1 MFLEK
6 VVKQNP
12 LKEREVID
20 VKIRWLGHAS
30 FLLESQSGTKIVTD
44 PFDGSVGYKI
54 PKIEADIVTVSHD
67 HYDHNYVEGVQGD
80 PEIVK
85 TAGECTISGVSIKSI
100 PAFHDEV
107 KGAKRG
113 PILIFMFEIDGLRIC
128 HAGDLGHLLSKA
140 QEERIGR
147 PDVLLIPVGG
157 TFTLD
162 AEGAAAV
169 VNQLSPK
176 LTIPMHFKT
185 PAVSMPIDPV
195 DKFLE
200 KVGGGER
207 LESTTIEVTPE
218 TLGEKPRVVVLNYE

>member
-1 MFLEK
+1 M
-6 VVKQNP
+6 
-12 LKEREVID
+12 
-20 VKIRWLGHAS
+20 KIRWLGHAS
-30 FLLESQSGTKIVTD
+30 FLLESQSGTRIVTD
-44 PFDGSVGYKI
+44 PFDGSVGYRI

-80 PEIVK
+80 PEILK
-85 TAGECTISGVSIKSI
+85 TAGDFNIGGIGIKSI

-113 PILIFMFEIDGLRIC
+113 PNLIFVFKIDGLRIC
-128 HAGDLGHLLSKA
+128 HVGDLGHLLSKA
-140 QEERIGR
+140 QEEQIGR
-147 PDVLLIPVGG
+147 PDVLLVPVGG

-162 AEGAAAV
+162 AEGAAEV

-176 LTIPMHFKT
+176 MVIPMHFKT
-185 PAVSMPIDPV
+185 PAVSMPIDSV

-200 KVGGGER
+200 KMGGGER

-218 TLGEKPRVVVLNYE
+218 ALSEKLRVVVLNYE

>member
-1 MFLEK
+1 
-6 VVKQNP
+6 
-12 LKEREVID
+12 
-20 VKIRWLGHAS
+20 VKIRWLGHAC
-30 FLLESQSGTKIVTD
+30 FLLELQNGTKIVTD

-80 PEIVK
+80 PEIIR
-85 TAGECTISGVSIKSI
+85 APGEYNMNGIGIKGI

-113 PILIFMFEIDGLRIC
+113 PNVIYVYEADGIRVC
-128 HAGDLGHLLSKA
+128 HVGDLGHLLSKA
-140 QEERIGR
+140 QEDEIGKI
-147 PDVLLIPVGG
+147 DVLLIPVGG

-162 AEGAAAV
+162 AEGAAEV
-169 VNQLSPK
+169 VNQLQPK
-176 LTIPMHFKT
+176 MTIPMHFKT

-200 KVGGGER
+200 KIGGGVR
-207 LESTTIEVTPE
+207 LESTTVEINPE
-218 TLGEKPRVVVLNYE
+218 TLGEKRVVVLNYE

>member
-1 MFLEK
+1 M
-6 VVKQNP
+6 VKQNP
-12 LKEREVID
+12 LKEREVIV

-85 TAGECTISGVSIKSI
+85 TAGEFTISGVGIKSV

-113 PILIFMFEIDGLRIC
+113 PILIFVFEIDGLRIC
-128 HAGDLGHLLSKA
+128 HVGDLGHLLSKA
-140 QEERIGR
+140 QEEQIGR

-162 AEGAAAV
+162 AEGAAEV
-169 VNQLSPK
+169 VNQLSPRMV
-176 LTIPMHFKT
+176 IPMHFKT
-185 PAVSMPIDPV
+185 PAVSMPIDSV

-200 KVGGGER
+200 KVGGGEH

-218 TLGEKPRVVVLNYE
+218 TLGEKLRVVVLNYE

>member
-1 MFLEK
+1 
-6 VVKQNP
+6 
-12 LKEREVID
+12 
-20 VKIRWLGHAS
+20 
-30 FLLESQSGTKIVTD
+30 LESQGGTKIVTD

-67 HYDHNYVEGVQGD
+67 HYDHNYVEAVQGD
-80 PEIVK
+80 PEV
-85 TAGECTISGVSIKSI
+85 IKSPGEHSIGSLKIKGI

-113 PILIFMFEIDGLRIC
+113 PNVVYVYEIDGLRVC
-128 HAGDLGHLLSKA
+128 HVGDLGHLLSKA
-140 QEERIGR
+140 QVEEIGKV
-147 PDVLLIPVGG
+147 DVLLIPVGG

-169 VNQLSPK
+169 VEQLSPK
-176 LTIPMHFKT
+176 VTIPMHFKT

-200 KVGGGER
+200 KVGGGEQMD
-207 LESTTIEVTPE
+207 STTIEITPE
-218 TLGEKPRVVVLNYE
+218 NLGEKPRVIILNYE

>member
-1 MFLEK
+1 LPLEK
-6 VVKQNP
+6 AVKQNP

-20 VKIRWLGHAS
+20 VKIRWLGHSS
-30 FLLESQSGTKIVTD
+30 FLLESQGGTKIVTD
-44 PFDGSVGYKI
+44 PFDGSVGYKM

-67 HYDHNYVEGVQGD
+67 HYDHNYAEGVQGD
-80 PEIVK
+80 PEVVK
-85 TAGECTISGVSIKSI
+85 TVGEWTISGVGIKSI

-128 HAGDLGHLLSKA
+128 HLGDLGHLLSKA
-140 QEERIGR
+140 QEEQIGS

-169 VNQLSPK
+169 MNQLSPK

-195 DKFLE
+195 DEFLE
-200 KVGGGER
+200 KAGSGER
-207 LESTTIEVTPE
+207 LESTTLEVTPE
-218 TLGEKPRVVVLNYE
+218 SLGEKPRVVVMNYE